1 MSFWEHENLRA
12 AAGGTRVA
20 RPDAG
25 EVFGAGIDSRT
36 IKPGQVF
43 IALAGEH
50 TDGRRFLG
58 QAYGNGSP
66 LAIVG
71 SGEVQVPEGM
81 GVIQVSNPREAL
93 VRLAGAYRDH
103 RPRLKVIAVTGSC
116 GKTTT
121 VRLIDAVLKQGLT
134 GSASVRSFNNDIGVP
149 LTLLNSGAG
158 DQYVVCE
165 VGTSGRGEIE
175 RLARLCD
182 PDIAVITNIG
192 RAHLEGL
199 GSVEAV
205 ACEKAQLVVNMRET
219 GFAVLP
225 MNAPLLEPFVRGV
238 PGERLVRVGKGEGA
252 DVRVGEVVSDLDGT
266 RFCINGRERYR
277 VGLVGAHNAVNAAF
291 AVVVGRR
298 LGVGESE
305 IEAGLLA
312 AVGPEMRLET
322 KRVGPVTVLNDAY
335 NANPDSMLAALGTLA
350 GLAGGR
356 RVAVLGDML
365 ELGSVS
371 EAEHEALGAWI
382 DREQPAEVVIGVGL
396 LAGAISTG
404 LTHRF
409 AAADKKAVGR
419 IVEMIEPGDIVLVK
433 GSRTVALERVVE
445 GLVHR
450 FGSEAEMEAQ
460 RSSR

>member
-12 AAGGTRVA
+12 VTGGTWVA
-20 RPDAG
+20 KPEPVPLA
-25 EVFGAGIDSRT
+25 GAGIDSRT

-43 IALAGEH
+43 VALAGEH

-58 QAYGNGSP
+58 QAHANGSP
-66 LAIVG
+66 VAIVG
-71 SGEVQVPEGM
+71 PGTVEVPAGM

-93 VRLAGAYRDH
+93 VRLAAAYRAH
-103 RPRLKVIAVTGSC
+103 RSRLKVIAVTGSC

-149 LTLLNSGAG
+149 LTLLNSGAD

-165 VGTSGRGEIE
+165 VGTSGPGEIE
-175 RLARLCD
+175 RLARICD
-182 PDIAVITNIG
+182 PDIAVITTIG

-219 GFAVLP
+219 GLAVLP
-225 MNAPLLEPFVRGV
+225 MDAPLLEPFVRGV
-238 PGERLVRVGKGEGA
+238 PDDRLIRIGTDAGS
-252 DVRVGEVVSDLDGT
+252 DVRVGEVESDLEGT
-266 RFCINGRERYR
+266 RFCINGRERFR
-277 VGLVGAHNAVNAAF
+277 VGLIGAHNAMNAAF

-298 LGVGESE
+298 LGVDGAA
-305 IEAGLLA
+305 IEAGLLT

-322 KRVGPVTVLNDAY
+322 SLVGPVTVLNDAY
-335 NANPDSMLAALGTLA
+335 NANPESMLAALGTLA
-350 GLAGGR
+350 GLPGGR

-365 ELGSVS
+365 ELGSASV
-371 EAEHEALGAWI
+371 AEHEAIGAWLGY
-382 DREQPAEVVIGVGL
+382 EKPVAVAVGVG
-396 LAGAISTG
+396 ARMGAISTG

-409 AAADKKAVGR
+409 ESADEKAVGR
-419 IVEMIEPGDIVLVK
+419 IVSLIKPGDIVLVK
-433 GSRTVALERVVE
+433 GSRAMALERVAE
-445 GLVHR
+445 GIVVR
-450 FGSEAEMEAQ
+450 FGSKPEMEAQ

>member
-1 MSFWEHENLRA
+1 MSFWDHDNLRA
-12 AAGGTRVA
+12 AARGTWVA
-20 RPDAG
+20 RPDVG
-25 EVFGAGIDSRT
+25 EILGAGIDSRT
-36 IKPGQVF
+36 IVPGQIF
-43 IALAGEH
+43 FALTGEH
-50 TDGRRFLG
+50 TDGCRFLG
-58 QAYGNGSP
+58 QAQANGSP

-71 SGEVQVPEGM
+71 PGEVEVPEGM
-81 GVIQVSNPREAL
+81 GVLRVVCVREAL
-93 VRLAGAYRDH
+93 VRLASAYRAH
-103 RPRLKVIAVTGSC
+103 RTGLKVIAVTGSC

-149 LTLLNSGAG
+149 LTLLNSSPG

-165 VGTSGRGEIE
+165 VGTSGPGEIE
-175 RLARLCD
+175 RLARVCD
-182 PDIAVITNIG
+182 PDIAVITSIG

-199 GSVEAV
+199 GSIEAV

-219 GFAVLP
+219 GFAALP

-238 PGERLVRVGKGEGA
+238 PGERLVRVGEDQGA
-252 DVRVGEVVSDLDGT
+252 DVRVCEIVSDLDGT
-266 RFCINGRERYR
+266 GFGINGRERYR

-291 AVVVGRR
+291 AVVVARR

-305 IEAGLLA
+305 IASGLLE
-312 AVGPEMRLET
+312 AVGPKMRLE
-322 KRVGPVTVLNDAY
+322 VGRAGTVTVINDAY
-335 NANPDSMLAALGTLA
+335 NANPDSMVAALRTLA
-350 GLAGGR
+350 GFSGGR
-356 RVAVLGDML
+356 KVAVIGDML

-382 DREQPAEVVIGVGL
+382 DREQPAEVVIGVGAH
-396 LAGAISTG
+396 AGAMASG

-409 AAADKKAVGR
+409 EQADEKAVGR

-433 GSRTVALERVVE
+433 GSRAVALERVVE
-445 GLVHR
+445 GLMRR